1 MVSRIYLVNSDAL
14 DVILFLYF
22 ITGIFFF
29 FFLLLPLPS
38 SVDVEHVCSNYNML
52 ESWSY
57 AMVFIQAN

>member
-22 ITGIFFF
+22 ITGI

-57 AMVFIQAN
+57 VMVFIQAN

>member
-29 FFLLLPLPS
+29 FWLLPLPS

-57 AMVFIQAN
+57 VMVFIQAN